1 MALVSPARKRGTPFD
16 GKRDEVLRL
25 RCLAC
30 GLTVPYKGSE
40 GDLCPRCLVRDEEA
54 VALIPVSDQPSSVFG
69 GTMGRLRIYT
79 RVHGDC
85 HTIFLSGE
93 VDVSSSQML
102 EEAVVEAC
110 AAGAREL
117 VLDMGGIEFMD
128 STGLRAILRGKTLC
142 EARDCD
148 YRLTPAQR
156 PVEQTLAVTGVRAK
170 LQLRKA
176 GRRGSRH
183 TASPSGEPQT

>member
-1 MALVSPARKRGTPFD
+1 M
-16 GKRDEVLRL
+16 
-25 RCLAC
+25 
-30 GLTVPYKGSE
+30 PYKGSE

-54 VALIPVSDQPSSVFG
+54 VTLIAVSDQPSSVSG
-69 GTMGRLRIYT
+69 ATTGRLRIYT
-79 RVHGDC
+79 RVRDER

-110 AAGAREL
+110 SAGAKEV

-128 STGLRAILRGKTLC
+128 STGLRAILRGKRLC
-142 EARDCD
+142 EQKDCD
-148 YRLTPAQR
+148 YSLTPAQR

-170 LQLRKA
+170 LRFHKA
-176 GRRGSRH
+176 GRRPATRSASR
-183 TASPSGEPQT
+183 

>member
-1 MALVSPARKRGTPFD
+1 
-16 GKRDEVLRL
+16 VLRL

-40 GDLCPRCLVRDEEA
+40 ADLCPRCLVRDEEA
-54 VALIPVSDQPSSVFG
+54 VALIPVGDQPSSMPG
-69 GTMGRLRIYT
+69 GTMGRLRIYR
-79 RVHGDC
+79 RVQSER

-102 EEAVVEAC
+102 EETIAEAC
-110 AAGAREL
+110 SAGATEV

-128 STGLRAILRGKTLC
+128 STGLRAILRGKQLC
-142 EARDCD
+142 EEKDCE

-156 PVEQTLAVTGVRAK
+156 PVEHTLAVTGVRAK
-170 LQLRKA
+170 LSFRKA
-176 GRRGSRH
+176 SRRAGARD
-183 TASPSGEPQT
+183 TIR

>member
-1 MALVSPARKRGTPFD
+1 
-16 GKRDEVLRL
+16 VLRL

-54 VALIPVSDQPSSVFG
+54 VALIPVSDQPSYG
-69 GTMGRLRIYT
+69 GITGRLRMYT
-79 RVHGDC
+79 KVQGER
-85 HTIFLSGE
+85 HTILLSGE
-93 VDVSSSQML
+93 VDVSSSQIL
-102 EEAVVEAC
+102 EQAVVEAC
-110 AAGAREL
+110 SAGAKEV

-142 EARDCD
+142 EETDCE

-156 PVEQTLAVTGVRAK
+156 PVEQTLEVTGVRAK
-170 LQLRKA
+170 LPFHKV
-176 GRRGSRH
+176 GRHPATSITSR
-183 TASPSGEPQT
+183 

>member
-1 MALVSPARKRGTPFD
+1 
-16 GKRDEVLRL
+16 
-25 RCLAC
+25 
-30 GLTVPYKGSE
+30 
-40 GDLCPRCLVRDEEA
+40 VRDEQA

-79 RVHGDC
+79 RVQGER

-110 AAGAREL
+110 SAGAKEV
-117 VLDMGGIEFMD
+117 VLDMGGIAFMD
-128 STGLRAILRGKTLC
+128 STGLRSILRGKTLC
-142 EARDCD
+142 EEKDCD

-156 PVEQTLAVTGVRAK
+156 PVEQTLEVTGVRAK
-170 LQLRKA
+170 LPFHKV
-176 GRRGSRH
+176 GRRPTTRTPGR
-183 TASPSGEPQT
+183 

>member
-1 MALVSPARKRGTPFD
+1 M
-16 GKRDEVLRL
+16 LRL

-40 GDLCPRCLVRDEEA
+40 GDLCPRCLVRDDEA
-54 VALIPVSDQPSSVFG
+54 VTLIAVSDQPSSVFG
-69 GTMGRLRIYT
+69 PTTGRLRIYA
-79 RVHGDC
+79 RVQDDR

-110 AAGAREL
+110 SAGAKEV

-142 EARDCD
+142 EQKDCG

-170 LQLRKA
+170 LPF
-176 GRRGSRH
+176 RRVASRPTTR
-183 TASPSGEPQT
+183 TASR